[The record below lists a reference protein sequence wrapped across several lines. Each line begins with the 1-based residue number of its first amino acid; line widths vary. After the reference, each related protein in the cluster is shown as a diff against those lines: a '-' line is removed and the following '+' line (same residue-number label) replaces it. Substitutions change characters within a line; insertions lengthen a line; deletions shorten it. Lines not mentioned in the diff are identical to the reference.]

1 MKGLFISLEGNE
13 GAGKTTAAYTLK
25 KELEERGYPVLYTRE
40 PGGSQIAE
48 QIRDVLLDFSNTNM
62 DPKTE
67 AILYAASRRQHLS
80 EILKPALEKGT
91 IILCDRFIDS
101 SLVYQGIARNLG
113 IEEVEALNMY
123 ATDNLWPD
131 LTLLLLVDVETG
143 LKRVQ
148 KRGEINRMDQES
160 LAFHKDVKKGYELLA
175 KRYPER
181 IRTIDANKN
190 QDETAEECLKI
201 ILDKLN
207 HDQ

>member
-1 MKGLFISLEGNE
+1 MKGLFVSLEGNE

-25 KELEERGYPVLYTRE
+25 EELEKRGYPVLYTRE

-48 QIRDVLLDFSNTNM
+48 QIRNVLLDPNNTNM

-80 EILKPALEKGT
+80 EIVRPALKKGM
-91 IILCDRFIDS
+91 IVLCDRFIDS
-101 SLVYQGIARNLG
+101 SLVYQGIARDLG

-143 LKRVQ
+143 LDRVK
-148 KRGEINRMDQES
+148 KRGEMNRLDQES
-160 LAFHKDVKKGYELLA
+160 LSFHKDVKKGYELIA
-175 KRYPER
+175 KRYPKR
-181 IRTIDANKN
+181 IQSIDAN
-190 QDETAEECLKI
+190 QTQSQVSQECLD
-201 ILDKLN
+201 ILLEKLN

>member
-25 KELEERGYPVLYTRE
+25 KELEKRGYPVLYTRE

-48 QIRDVLLDFSNTNM
+48 QIRDVLLDPNNTNM

-80 EILKPALEKGT
+80 EIVLPALEKG
-91 IILCDRFIDS
+91 IIVLCDRFIDS

-113 IEEVEALNMY
+113 IDEVEALNMY
-123 ATDNLWPD
+123 ATDHLWPD
-131 LTLLLLVDVETG
+131 LTLLLLVDVQTG
-143 LKRVQ
+143 LDRVK
-148 KRGEINRMDQES
+148 KRGEMNRLDQES
-160 LAFHKDVKKGYELLA
+160 LAFHLNVKKGYEMLA
-175 KRYPER
+175 QRYSNR
-181 IRTIDANKN
+181 ICTIDANQSAQRVAK
-190 QDETAEECLKI
+190 ECLDI
-201 ILDKLN
+201 ILDKLD